1 MPFNE
6 VKTLCAQF
14 QGRVATPMNAEENR
28 ALKDLVTEEAFL
40 GITDQET
47 EGKFVDLTG
56 KGVTYQNWNDGEPN
70 NASPG
75 EHCVTLL
82 SDGTWNDIACSAS
95 FLTVCEFS
103 LWGSM
108 SLKSSCSFTH
118 LMGPQPGLEDKSMS
132 ISHTQYWVALLWGNR
147 DNKNGLR
154 MMRCGTEKREET
166 YSGVR
171 VSGSDPVTNNNHFR
185 NNKIMVVIV
194 ATAVIVGVLITY
206 FKMFT
211 MSQTLHV
218 RLYIKYLI

>member
-28 ALKDLVTEEAFL
+28 ALKDFITEEAFL

-47 EGKFVDLTG
+47 EGQFMDLTG
-56 KGVTYQNWNDGEPN
+56 SRVTYQNWNDGEPN

-75 EHCVTLL
+75 EHCATLL

-95 FLTVCEFS
+95 YLTVCEFS
-103 LWGSM
+103 IWGGM
-108 SLKSSCSFTH
+108 SLKSSCPVTH

-132 ISHTQYWVALLWGNR
+132 ISHTLYSVALLWGNR
-147 DNKNGLR
+147 DNEKSGLR
-154 MMRCGTEKREET
+154 MMWRGSEKREET
-166 YSGVR
+166 YSGV
-171 VSGSDPVTNNNHFR
+171 DPIPNNNHFS
-185 NNKIMVVIV
+185 NDKIIVIV

-206 FKMFT
+206 LKMFT
-211 MSQTLHV
+211 VSQTLHV

>member
-28 ALKDLVTEEAFL
+28 ALKNLVTAEAFL

-47 EGKFVDLTG
+47 EGQFVDLTG
-56 KGVTYQNWNDGEPN
+56 RRVTYQNWNDGKPN

-82 SDGTWNDIACSAS
+82 SDGIWNDVACSAS

-103 LWGSM
+103 IWGSM
-108 SLKSSCSFTH
+108 SLKSSCAFSH

-132 ISHTQYWVALLWGNR
+132 ISHTPYWGALLWGNR
-147 DNKNGLR
+147 DNEKNGLR
-154 MMRCGTEKREET
+154 MRCGSEKREET
-166 YSGVR
+166 HSGVR
-171 VSGSDPVTNNNHFR
+171 VSGSDPNTNNNHFS
-185 NNKIMVVIV
+185 NNKIILVIV
-194 ATAVIVGVLITY
+194 ATAVIVVVLIY
-206 FKMFT
+206 FKMFI

>member
-28 ALKDLVTEEAFL
+28 ALKDFVTEEAFL

-47 EGKFVDLTG
+47 EGEFMDLTG
-56 KGVTYQNWNDGEPN
+56 RRVTYQNWNDGEPN

-82 SDGTWNDIACSAS
+82 SDGAWNDIACSAS
-95 FLTVCEFS
+95 YLTVCEFS
-103 LWGSM
+103 IWGGM
-108 SLKSSCSFTH
+108 SLKSSCPVLL

-132 ISHTQYWVALLWGNR
+132 ISHTLSWVALLWGNR
-147 DNKNGLR
+147 DNEKNGLR
-154 MMRCGTEKREET
+154 MMRCGSEKREET
-166 YSGVR
+166 YSGV
-171 VSGSDPVTNNNHFR
+171 DPITNNNHFS
-185 NNKIMVVIV
+185 NDKIIVIV

-211 MSQTLHV
+211 VIQTLRV